1 VHILKIP
8 SPPEYQSF
16 LWEKK
21 YKKCKRERN
30 NMENEKEERGN
41 INGKEKNKMNDKV
54 ESKNK
59 RLRKE

>member
-1 VHILKIP
+1 
-8 SPPEYQSF
+8 
-16 LWEKK
+16 
-21 YKKCKRERN
+21 
-30 NMENEKEERGN
+30 MENEKEERGN